1 MKQPLM
7 LQSDCVDCKHYEGF
21 GQCYYHGNDLIENCI
36 DYQKEQSYES
46 KRSTREIICKC
57 GRCYP

>member
-36 DYQKEQSYES
+36 DYQKE
-46 KRSTREIICKC
+46 
-57 GRCYP
+57 